1 MSGQKRAQHLIADIR
16 QRAGDC
22 WTRCQCG
29 HRVEG
34 PTPEDTAEQ
43 FGAHRRAQGLK
54 NTGTPRSAGR
64 PSVFRVKPR
73 VGSRTAAED
82 YRTW

>member
-1 MSGQKRAQHLIADIR
+1 MKRENHLIAANR
-16 QRAGDC
+16 QDEHGPC
-22 WTRCQCG
+22 WTVCTCS

-34 PTPEDTAEQ
+34 PTPEDTKEQ
-43 FGAHRRAQGLK
+43 FSKHRAAMRMKTRGGLRSQGEP
-54 NTGTPRSAGR
+54 T
-64 PSVFRVKPR
+64 VFRVKPR

>member
-1 MSGQKRAQHLIADIR
+1 MKGTERHLIAEC
-16 QRAGDC
+16 RARVDDC
-22 WTRCQCG
+22 HVTCTCG

-34 PTPEDTAEQ
+34 PTPESTKEQ
-43 FGAHRRAQGLK
+43 FSAHRAAMGKKTHGGSLRSQGEP
-54 NTGTPRSAGR
+54 T
-64 PSVFRVKPR
+64 VFRVKPR